1 MITLYLSILYI
12 AEIPNPI
19 LPKCVNNIHYSTP
32 KIPDFNPSLV
42 LYTANAMNERG
53 AAILANYPDADTLQ
67 VTQHN
72 RLPELGMSHY
82 KVKSDVL
89 VLGKL
94 KTKDCKWSGRSSD
107 YIAPSLA
114 NGCFAGCAYCYVDR
128 HKTVNPITLFT
139 NTDEITSAVDAHT
152 NTLPWPKPAN
162 QTDPTFWTYDIGCNS
177 DISVDYDL
185 NVGIRDV
192 FAFYR
197 DHPRAKGTFATKFVN
212 RAMLDFDPKRK
223 IRIRFSLM
231 PNQVGKLVDVRTDSI
246 EKRIA
251 AINDFYDAG
260 YEVHVNFS
268 PVIVYGGKQWRDDY
282 RDLFRQL
289 DAAVRPDVKAQLQ
302 SEVIFLT
309 HNQAQHQANL
319 AINPRAEELLW
330 VPELQEN
337 KQSQFGGW
345 NIRYNHQ
352 LKGKMITIF
361 ERMVA
366 EEIPWCRIRY
376 IF

>member
-1 MITLYLSILYI
+1 M
-12 AEIPNPI
+12 
-19 LPKCVNNIHYSTP
+19 
-32 KIPDFNPSLV
+32 PDFQPTLI
-42 LYTANAMNERG
+42 LYTADALNDRG
-53 AAILANYPDADTLQ
+53 DAIVARHPAAETLE
-67 VTQHN
+67 VKQHN
-72 RLPELGMSHY
+72 RLPELGMSHF

-94 KTKDCKWSGRSSD
+94 KTHDVKWSGRSSD

-114 NGCFAGCAYCYVDR
+114 NGCFGGCAYCYVDR
-128 HKTVNPITLFT
+128 HKKVNPITLFT
-139 NTDEITSAVDAHT
+139 NVGEITATVDRHVY
-152 NTLPWPKPAN
+152 TLAWPKPVN
-162 QTDPTFWTYDIGCNS
+162 QTDPAFWTYDIGCNS
-177 DISVDYDL
+177 DISVDYGLSD
-185 NVGIRDV
+185 GIREV

-197 DHPRAKGTFATKFVN
+197 DHPRAKATFATKFVN
-212 RAMLDFDPKRK
+212 RDMLDFDPKGK
-223 IRIRFSLM
+223 VRIRFSLM
-231 PNQVGKLVDVRTDSI
+231 PSHVSKLVDVRTDSI

-268 PVIVYGGKQWRDDY
+268 PVIVYSGPDGDRKAWRDDY

-289 DAAVRPDVKAQLQ
+289 DAALRPDVKAQLKC
-302 SEVIFLT
+302 EVIFLT
-309 HNQAQHQANL
+309 HNQGQHQANL
-319 AINPRAEELLW
+319 AINPKAEELLW

-337 KQSQFGGW
+337 KVSQFGGW

-352 LKGKMITIF
+352 LKGKMVAVF

-366 EEIPWCRIRY
+366 EEIPWCEIRY